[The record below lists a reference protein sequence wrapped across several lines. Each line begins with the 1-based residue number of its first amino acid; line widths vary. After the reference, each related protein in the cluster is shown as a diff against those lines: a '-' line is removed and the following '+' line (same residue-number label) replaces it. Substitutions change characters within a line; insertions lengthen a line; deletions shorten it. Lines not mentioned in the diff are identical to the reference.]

1 MEKSLEELSE
11 EYFTAAEETDQL
23 IAKCRKKLNEAYRTG
38 NYLKTYELKRKLTV
52 LYDQKSDIL
61 TTAYALKNYY
71 KKDKEVLSA

>member
-11 EYFTAAEETDQL
+11 EYFTAAKETEQL
-23 IAKCRKKLNEAYRTG
+23 IARCRKKLNEAYRTG
-38 NYLKTYELKRKLTV
+38 NYLKTYEIKRKLTI
-52 LYDQKSDIL
+52 LYDQKNDIL